1 MRRSLY
7 GAFGLSLF
15 LVACGADAEALPA
28 DEARQQLT
36 DRNWIDVWP
45 ESKDEQLHVYRF
57 TPSMGGGVF
66 QDRTVFQGN
75 FELFQFE
82 ASGEQIRFHFPG
94 PEERVTTAYRIEP
107 VDGPAPFTHRLV
119 LEDDPRGPGT
129 YYGWNEGQT
138 ASPFRQ

>member
-1 MRRSLY
+1 MRRSLL
-7 GAFGLSLF
+7 LSLL

-36 DRNWIDVWP
+36 DRNWVDVWP
-45 ESKDEQLHVYRF
+45 ESKDERLHVYRF

-66 QDRTVFQGN
+66 QDRTVFQGS

-82 ASGEQIRFHFPG
+82 ATGEQIRFHFPG
-94 PEERVTTAYRIEP
+94 PEERVTTGYRIEP
-107 VDGPAPFTHRLV
+107 VDGPPPFTHRLV